1 MQIFMSY
8 SRVDKVFATRLA
20 DDLIAAGFNVWFDL
34 RSIPSGA
41 KWDLEVQ
48 RGLESSDVMLVL
60 LSPTAAASDNVQD
73 EWSYFISK
81 GRRILPLLIQ
91 PTDVPFRL
99 SRRQRI
105 DFVVKS
111 YEAAFSE
118 LLTALNDGL
127 TGDARAPE
135 VQTRTLNVSWGSR
148 YHPWRGLLPIATGF
162 ATFSQS
168 DIRLTSPN
176 NLPINIPITS
186 IADVQVRRRLWDSY
200 LAIHFLDRASTRHE
214 LLMMG
219 TDRKTRSITN
229 KELISVLGSA
239 TGKVIQG

>member
-1 MQIFMSY
+1 MQLFMSY

-20 DDLIAAGFNVWFDL
+20 DDLTAAGYNVWFDL

-48 RGLESSDVMLVL
+48 RGLETSDVMLVL

-105 DFVVKS
+105 DFVGKP
-111 YEAAFSE
+111 YDAAFTE
-118 LLTALNDGL
+118 LLNALSEES
-127 TGDARAPE
+127 TTDARTPE
-135 VQTRTLNVSWGSR
+135 SQSRTLNLSWGVR
-148 YHPWRGLLPIATGF
+148 YNLWRGLTPVASGF
-162 ATFSQS
+162 AVFSQS
-168 DIRLTSPN
+168 DIRLTARNS
-176 NLPINIPITS
+176 LPILIPITS
-186 IADVQVRRRLWDSY
+186 IAAVEARRTAWDQY
-200 LAIHFLDRASTRHE
+200 VAIQFLDKASNRHE
-214 LLMMG
+214 LLLMG
-219 TDRKTRSITN
+219 TERKKRPITH
-229 KELISVLGSA
+229 KEVLAVLSSV
-239 TGKVIQG
+239 TGKPITP